1 MMSQSCCDFIK
12 NCSKAGIQAT
22 DECIGNIFK
31 ELNNYFHTTYLSK
44 FIFRFMAIGNRRIAC
59 EKFGTNS

>member
-1 MMSQSCCDFIK
+1 MKIKKKNVLYLLFYLSPGMSGEMMSQSCCDFIK

-31 ELNNYFHTTYLSK
+31 ELNNYFHTTYLS
-44 FIFRFMAIGNRRIAC
+44 
-59 EKFGTNS
+59 